1 MKKFLFL
8 LLSFSAFSQ
17 SDSIVRG
24 PYLQSMTT
32 ESVIIQ
38 WRTASPQSSQVTLVT
53 KGEKKSRVIADTNRV
68 IDHIVKVS
76 GLSPTKFYSYSISP
90 NHQGSFHT
98 KPKAGDA
105 NSVRIWALG
114 DFGYDTPNQK
124 AVAAS
129 VKNYMATKPIDA
141 WIWLGDNAYNTGKEE
156 EYQKYVF
163 DVYGKDFFPYLALY
177 PAPGNHDYAGKHDP
191 TKPPYFTIF
200 SLPSEGQSGGVPSHS
215 ESYYSVDYGS
225 LHLVSLDTEL
235 RDVAGN
241 QVMDGKGDQ
250 FDWLAKD
257 LAANRLP
264 FTIVYFHKPPY
275 SKGSHDSDTESDM
288 KNMREKVNP
297 LFEKFNVDIVL
308 AGHSHVYERTVPMRG
323 HFGINDTFDAAKHVV
338 ATEKSPNHYQVG
350 KKGQGVIYIVNGS
363 GGKLG
368 GRQKGFP
375 LKSAVYTNTEVGG
388 SMILDVTKTKLDA
401 KWLAADGQIRDQ
413 FIIEKR

>member
-1 MKKFLFL
+1 MKKLLLL
-8 LLSFSAFSQ
+8 LLSLSAFGQ
-17 SDSIVRG
+17 TDSIVRG
-24 PYLQSMTT
+24 PYLQSMTS

-38 WRTASPQSSQVTLVT
+38 WRTATPMASRILFGENSLNQVAL
-53 KGEKKSRVIADTNRV
+53 DTNQV
-68 IDHIVKVS
+68 IDHVLKVG
-76 GLSPTKFYSYSISP
+76 GLKTNKTYSYSISE
-90 NHQGSFHT
+90 GKGGKFHT
-98 KPKAGDA
+98 KPKAGDP
-105 NSVRIWALG
+105 NSVRVWALG

-124 AVAAS
+124 AVLNA
-129 VKNYMATKPIDA
+129 VKNYTAKQPIDA

-163 DVYGKDFFPYLALY
+163 DVYGKDFFPNLALY

-200 SLPSEGQSGGVPSHS
+200 TLPMEGQSGGVPSHS

-225 LHLVSLDTEL
+225 LHLISLDTEL
-235 RDVAGN
+235 RDAAGN

-250 FDWLAKD
+250 YDWLAKD

-275 SKGSHDSDTESDM
+275 SKGSHDSDTELDM

-297 LFEKFNVDIVL
+297 VFEKYKVDIVL
-308 AGHSHVYERTVPMRG
+308 AGHSHVYERTAPLRG
-323 HFGINDTFDAAKHVV
+323 HFGLNDTFDASKQVV
-338 ATEKSPNHYQVG
+338 ATEKSPNHYIVG
-350 KKGQGVIYIVNGS
+350 KNGQGVIYIVNGS

-368 GRQKGFP
+368 GREPGFP

-388 SMILDVTKTKLDA
+388 SMIIDVTNTKLEA
-401 KWLAADGQIRDQ
+401 KWLAADGLIRDQ

>member
-1 MKKFLFL
+1 MKKLLLL
-8 LLSFSAFSQ
+8 LLSLSAFGQ
-17 SDSIVRG
+17 TDSIVRG
-24 PYLQSMTT
+24 PYLQSMTS

-38 WRTASPQSSQVTLVT
+38 WRTATPMASRILFGENSLNQVAL
-53 KGEKKSRVIADTNRV
+53 DTNQV
-68 IDHIVKVS
+68 IDHVLKVG
-76 GLSPTKFYSYSISP
+76 GLKTNKTYSYSISE
-90 NHQGSFHT
+90 GKGGKFHT
-98 KPKAGDA
+98 KPKAGDP
-105 NSVRIWALG
+105 NSVRVWALG

-124 AVAAS
+124 AVLNA
-129 VKNYMATKPIDA
+129 VKNYTAKQPIDA

-163 DVYGKDFFPYLALY
+163 DVYGKDFFPNLALY

-200 SLPSEGQSGGVPSHS
+200 TLPMEGQSGGVPSHS

-225 LHLVSLDTEL
+225 LHLISLDTEL
-235 RDVAGN
+235 RDAAGN

-250 FDWLAKD
+250 YDWLAKD

-275 SKGSHDSDTESDM
+275 SKGSHDSDTELDM

-297 LFEKFNVDIVL
+297 VFEKYKVDIVL
-308 AGHSHVYERTVPMRG
+308 AGHSHVYERTLPLRG
-323 HFGINDTFDAAKHVV
+323 HFGINDTFDASKQVV
-338 ATEKSPNHYQVG
+338 ATEKSPNHYIVG
-350 KKGQGVIYIVNGS
+350 KNGQGVIYIVNGS

-368 GRQKGFP
+368 GREPGFP

-388 SMILDVTKTKLDA
+388 SMIIDVTNTKLEA
-401 KWLAADGQIRDQ
+401 KWLAADGLIRDQ

>member
-1 MKKFLFL
+1 
-8 LLSFSAFSQ
+8 
-17 SDSIVRG
+17 
-24 PYLQSMTT
+24 
-32 ESVIIQ
+32 
-38 WRTASPQSSQVTLVT
+38 
-53 KGEKKSRVIADTNRV
+53 
-68 IDHIVKVS
+68 
-76 GLSPTKFYSYSISP
+76 
-90 NHQGSFHT
+90 
-98 KPKAGDA
+98 
-105 NSVRIWALG
+105 
-114 DFGYDTPNQK
+114 
-124 AVAAS
+124 
-129 VKNYMATKPIDA
+129 
-141 WIWLGDNAYNTGKEE
+141 
-156 EYQKYVF
+156 
-163 DVYGKDFFPYLALY
+163 
-177 PAPGNHDYAGKHDP
+177 
-191 TKPPYFTIF
+191 
-200 SLPSEGQSGGVPSHS
+200 
-215 ESYYSVDYGS
+215 VDYGS

-288 KNMREKVNP
+288 KNMREKVNS

-338 ATEKSPNHYQVG
+338 ATEKSLNHYQVG

>member
-1 MKKFLFL
+1 MKKLLLL
-8 LLSFSAFSQ
+8 LLSLSAFGQ
-17 SDSIVRG
+17 TDSIVRG
-24 PYLQSMTT
+24 PYLQSMTS

-38 WRTASPQSSQVTLVT
+38 WRTATPMASRILFGENSLNQVAL
-53 KGEKKSRVIADTNRV
+53 DTNQV
-68 IDHIVKVS
+68 IDHVLKVG
-76 GLSPTKFYSYSISP
+76 GLKTNKTYSYSISE
-90 NHQGSFHT
+90 GKGGKFHT
-98 KPKAGDA
+98 KPKAGDP
-105 NSVRIWALG
+105 NSVRVWALG
-114 DFGYDTPNQK
+114 DFGYVTPNQK
-124 AVAAS
+124 AVLNA
-129 VKNYMATKPIDA
+129 VKNYTAKQPIDA

-163 DVYGKDFFPYLALY
+163 DVYGKDFFPNLALY

-200 SLPSEGQSGGVPSHS
+200 TLPMEGQSGGVPSHS

-225 LHLVSLDTEL
+225 LHLISLDTEL
-235 RDVAGN
+235 RDAAGN

-250 FDWLAKD
+250 YDWLAKD

-275 SKGSHDSDTESDM
+275 SKGSHDSDTELDM

-297 LFEKFNVDIVL
+297 VFEKYKVDIVL
-308 AGHSHVYERTVPMRG
+308 AGHSHVYERTLPLRG
-323 HFGINDTFDAAKHVV
+323 HFGINDTFDASKQVV
-338 ATEKSPNHYQVG
+338 ATEKSPNHYIVG
-350 KKGQGVIYIVNGS
+350 KNGQGVIYIVNGS

-368 GRQKGFP
+368 GREPGFP

-388 SMILDVTKTKLDA
+388 SMIIDVTNTKLEA
-401 KWLAADGQIRDQ
+401 KWLAADGLIRDQ

>member
-1 MKKFLFL
+1 MKKILFL

-17 SDSIVRG
+17 NDQIVRG
-24 PYLQSMTT
+24 PYLQSMTS
-32 ESVIIQ
+32 ESVLIH
-38 WRTASPQSSQVTLVT
+38 WRTTTPTASRIHFGL
-53 KGEKKSRVIADTNRV
+53 GENAPNQDVLDTNKV
-68 IDHIVKVS
+68 IDHVLNLG
-76 GLSPTKFYSYSISP
+76 GLKANKTYSYSISERK
-90 NHQGSFHT
+90 GGKFHT
-98 KPKAGDA
+98 KPKAGDP
-105 NSVRIWALG
+105 NSVRVWALG

-124 AVAAS
+124 AVISAIKKYT
-129 VKNYMATKPIDA
+129 VDKPIDA

-177 PAPGNHDYAGKHDP
+177 PSPGNHDYAGKHDP

-200 SLPSEGQSGGVPSHS
+200 SLPSKGQSGGIPSLS
-215 ESYYSVDYGS
+215 ESYYAVDYGS
-225 LHLVSLDTEL
+225 LHLISLDTEL

-250 FDWLAKD
+250 YDWLAKD

-264 FTIVYFHKPPY
+264 FTIVFFHKPPY

-288 KNMREKVNP
+288 KNMREKGNP
-297 LFEKFNVDIVL
+297 LFEKFKVDIVL
-308 AGHSHVYERTVPMRG
+308 AGHSHVYERTFPMRG
-323 HFGINDTFDAAKHVV
+323 HFGINDSFDAAKHVV

-350 KKGQGVIYIVNGS
+350 KNGQGVIYIVNGS

-368 GRQKGFP
+368 GRQPGFP

-388 SMILDVTKTKLDA
+388 SMILDVSKSKLDA

-413 FIIEKR
+413 FIIEK

>member
-1 MKKFLFL
+1 MKKILFLF
-8 LLSFSAFSQ
+8 LSFSAFSQ
-17 SDSIVRG
+17 NDQIVRG
-24 PYLQSMTT
+24 PYLQSMTS
-32 ESVIIQ
+32 ESVLIQ
-38 WRTASPQSSQVTLVT
+38 WRTASPQSSQVTLLT
-53 KGEKKSRVIADTNRV
+53 KGEKNSRVIADTNRV

-76 GLSPTKFYSYSISP
+76 GLRPSKTYTYTISQ

-98 KPKAGDA
+98 KPKSGDPT
-105 NSVRIWALG
+105 SVRIWALG

-129 VKNYMATKPIDA
+129 VKNFMAAKPIDA

-163 DVYGKDFFPYLALY
+163 DVYQADFFPNLALY
-177 PAPGNHDYAGKHDP
+177 PSPGNHDYAGKHDP

-200 SLPSEGQSGGVPSHS
+200 SLPSGGQSGGIPSRS

-225 LHLVSLDTEL
+225 LHLISLDTEL
-235 RDVAGN
+235 RDTAGN

-250 FDWLAKD
+250 YEWLAKD

-297 LFEKFNVDIVL
+297 LFEKFKVDIVL
-308 AGHSHVYERTVPMRG
+308 AGHSHVYERTFPMRG
-323 HFGINDTFDAAKHVV
+323 HLGINDSFDAAKHVF
-338 ATEKSPNHYQVG
+338 ATEKSPNYYQVG
-350 KKGQGVIYIVNGS
+350 KNGQGVIYIVNGS

-368 GRQKGFP
+368 GRQPGFP
-375 LKSAVYTNTEVGG
+375 LKSAVYTNTEIGG
-388 SMILDVTKTKLDA
+388 SMILDVSKSKLDA

-413 FIIEKR
+413 FIIKK

>member
-1 MKKFLFL
+1 MKKLLLL
-8 LLSFSAFSQ
+8 LLSLSAFGQ
-17 SDSIVRG
+17 TDSIVRG
-24 PYLQSMTT
+24 PYLQSMTS

-38 WRTASPQSSQVTLVT
+38 WRTATPMASRILFGENSLNQVAL
-53 KGEKKSRVIADTNRV
+53 DTNQV
-68 IDHIVKVS
+68 IDHVLKVG
-76 GLSPTKFYSYSISP
+76 GLKTNKTYSYSISE
-90 NHQGSFHT
+90 GKGGKFHT
-98 KPKAGDA
+98 KPKAGDP
-105 NSVRIWALG
+105 NSVRVWALG

-124 AVAAS
+124 AVLNA
-129 VKNYMATKPIDA
+129 VKNYTAKQPIDA

-163 DVYGKDFFPYLALY
+163 DVYGKDFFPNLALY

-191 TKPPYFTIF
+191 MKPPYFTIF
-200 SLPSEGQSGGVPSHS
+200 TLPMEGQSGGVPSHS

-225 LHLVSLDTEL
+225 LHLISLDTEL
-235 RDVAGN
+235 RDAAGN

-250 FDWLAKD
+250 YDWLAKD

-275 SKGSHDSDTESDM
+275 SKGSHDSDTELDM

-297 LFEKFNVDIVL
+297 VFEKYKVDIVL
-308 AGHSHVYERTVPMRG
+308 AGHSHVYERTLPLRG
-323 HFGINDTFDAAKHVV
+323 HFGINDTFDASKQVV
-338 ATEKSPNHYQVG
+338 ATEKSPNHYIVG
-350 KKGQGVIYIVNGS
+350 KNGQGVIYIVNGS

-368 GRQKGFP
+368 GREPGFP

-388 SMILDVTKTKLDA
+388 SMIIDVTNTKLEA
-401 KWLAADGQIRDQ
+401 KWLAADGLIRDQ

>member
-1 MKKFLFL
+1 MKKLLLL
-8 LLSFSAFSQ
+8 LLSLSAFGQ
-17 SDSIVRG
+17 TDSIVRG
-24 PYLQSMTT
+24 PYLQSMTS

-38 WRTASPQSSQVTLVT
+38 WRTATPMASRILFGENSLNQVAL
-53 KGEKKSRVIADTNRV
+53 DTNQV
-68 IDHIVKVS
+68 IDHVLKVG
-76 GLSPTKFYSYSISP
+76 GLKTNKTYSYSISE
-90 NHQGSFHT
+90 GKGGKFHT
-98 KPKAGDA
+98 KPKAGDPY
-105 NSVRIWALG
+105 SVRVWALG

-124 AVAAS
+124 AVLNA
-129 VKNYMATKPIDA
+129 VKNYTAKQPIDV

-163 DVYGKDFFPYLALY
+163 DVYGKDFFPNLALY
-177 PAPGNHDYAGKHDP
+177 PSPGNHDYAGKHDP

-225 LHLVSLDTEL
+225 LHLISLDTEL
-235 RDVAGN
+235 RDAAGN

-250 FDWLAKD
+250 YDWLAKD

-275 SKGSHDSDTESDM
+275 SKGSHDSDTELDM

-297 LFEKFNVDIVL
+297 VFEKYKVDIVL
-308 AGHSHVYERTVPMRG
+308 AGHSHVYERTLPLRG
-323 HFGINDTFDAAKHVV
+323 HFGINDTFDASKQVV
-338 ATEKSPNHYQVG
+338 ATEKSPNHYIVG
-350 KKGQGVIYIVNGS
+350 KNGQGVIYIVNGS

-368 GRQKGFP
+368 GREPGFP

-388 SMILDVTKTKLDA
+388 SMIIDVTNTKLEA
-401 KWLAADGQIRDQ
+401 KWLAADGLIRDQ

>member
-1 MKKFLFL
+1 MKKILFLF
-8 LLSFSAFSQ
+8 LSFSAFSQ
-17 SDSIVRG
+17 NDQIVRG
-24 PYLQSMTT
+24 PYLQSMTS
-32 ESVIIQ
+32 ESVLIQ
-38 WRTASPQSSQVTLVT
+38 WRTASPQSSQVTLLT
-53 KGEKKSRVIADTNRV
+53 KGEKNSRVIADTNRV

-76 GLSPTKFYSYSISP
+76 GLRPSKTYTYTISQ

-98 KPKAGDA
+98 KPKSGDPT
-105 NSVRIWALG
+105 SVRIWALG

-129 VKNYMATKPIDA
+129 VKNFMAAKPIDA

-163 DVYGKDFFPYLALY
+163 DVYQADFFPNLALY
-177 PAPGNHDYAGKHDP
+177 PSPGNHDYAGKHDP

-200 SLPSEGQSGGVPSHS
+200 SLPSGGQSGGIPSRS

-225 LHLVSLDTEL
+225 LHLISLDTEL
-235 RDVAGN
+235 RDTAGN

-250 FDWLAKD
+250 YEWLAKD

-297 LFEKFNVDIVL
+297 LFEKFKVDIVL
-308 AGHSHVYERTVPMRG
+308 AGHSHVYERTFPMRG
-323 HFGINDTFDAAKHVV
+323 HLGINDSFDAVKHVV

-350 KKGQGVIYIVNGS
+350 KNGQGVIYIVNGS

-368 GRQKGFP
+368 GRQPGFP

-388 SMILDVTKTKLDA
+388 SMIIDVSKSKLDA
-401 KWLAADGQIRDQ
+401 KWLAADGQVRDQ
-413 FIIEKR
+413 FVIEK

>member
-1 MKKFLFL
+1 MKKLLLL
-8 LLSFSAFSQ
+8 LLSLSAFGQ
-17 SDSIVRG
+17 TDSIVRG
-24 PYLQSMTT
+24 PYLQSMTS

-38 WRTASPQSSQVTLVT
+38 WRTATPMASRILFGENSLNQVAL
-53 KGEKKSRVIADTNRV
+53 DTNQV
-68 IDHIVKVS
+68 IDHVLKVG
-76 GLSPTKFYSYSISP
+76 GLKTNKTYSYSISE
-90 NHQGSFHT
+90 GKGGKFHT
-98 KPKAGDA
+98 KPKAGDP
-105 NSVRIWALG
+105 NSVRVWALG

-124 AVAAS
+124 AVLNA
-129 VKNYMATKPIDA
+129 VKNYTAKQPIDV

-163 DVYGKDFFPYLALY
+163 DVYGKDFFPNLALY
-177 PAPGNHDYAGKHDP
+177 PSPGNHDYAGKHDP

-225 LHLVSLDTEL
+225 LHLISLDTEL
-235 RDVAGN
+235 RDAAGN

-250 FDWLAKD
+250 YDWLAKD

-275 SKGSHDSDTESDM
+275 SKGSHDSDTELDM

-297 LFEKFNVDIVL
+297 VFEKYKVDIVL
-308 AGHSHVYERTVPMRG
+308 AGHSHVYERTAPLRG
-323 HFGINDTFDAAKHVV
+323 HFGLNDTFDASKQVV
-338 ATEKSPNHYQVG
+338 ATEKSPNHYIVG
-350 KKGQGVIYIVNGS
+350 KNGQGVIYIVNGS

-368 GRQKGFP
+368 GREPGFP

-388 SMILDVTKTKLDA
+388 SMIIDVTNTKLEA
-401 KWLAADGQIRDQ
+401 KWLAADGLIRDQ

>member
-1 MKKFLFL
+1 MKKLLLL
-8 LLSFSAFSQ
+8 LLSLSAFGQ
-17 SDSIVRG
+17 TDSIVRG
-24 PYLQSMTT
+24 PYLQSMTS

-38 WRTASPQSSQVTLVT
+38 WRTATPMASRILFGENSLNQVAL
-53 KGEKKSRVIADTNRV
+53 DTNQV
-68 IDHIVKVS
+68 IDHVLKVG
-76 GLSPTKFYSYSISP
+76 GLKTNKTYSYSISE
-90 NHQGSFHT
+90 GKGGKFHT
-98 KPKAGDA
+98 KPKAGDP
-105 NSVRIWALG
+105 NSVRVWALG

-124 AVAAS
+124 AVLNA
-129 VKNYMATKPIDA
+129 VKNYTAKQPIDA

-163 DVYGKDFFPYLALY
+163 DVYGKDFFPNLALY
-177 PAPGNHDYAGKHDP
+177 PSPGNHDYAGKHDP

-200 SLPSEGQSGGVPSHS
+200 TLPMEGQSGGVPSHS

-225 LHLVSLDTEL
+225 LHLISLDTEL
-235 RDVAGN
+235 RDAAGN

-250 FDWLAKD
+250 YDWLAKD

-275 SKGSHDSDTESDM
+275 SKGSHDSDTELDM

-297 LFEKFNVDIVL
+297 VFEKYKVDIVL
-308 AGHSHVYERTVPMRG
+308 AGHSHVYERTAPLRG
-323 HFGINDTFDAAKHVV
+323 HFGLNDTFDASKQVV
-338 ATEKSPNHYQVG
+338 ATEKSPNHYIVG
-350 KKGQGVIYIVNGS
+350 KNGQGVIYIVNGS

-368 GRQKGFP
+368 GREPGFP

-388 SMILDVTKTKLDA
+388 SMIIDVTKTKLEA
-401 KWLAADGQIRDQ
+401 KWLAADGLIRDQ